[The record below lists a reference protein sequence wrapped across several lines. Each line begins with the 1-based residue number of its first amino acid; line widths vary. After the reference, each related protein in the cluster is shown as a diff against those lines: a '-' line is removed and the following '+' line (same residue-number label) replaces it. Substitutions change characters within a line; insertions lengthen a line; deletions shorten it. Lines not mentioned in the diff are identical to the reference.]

1 MPLARLASID
11 VGSNTTRLLLA
22 QPLPHQTF
30 QPLRVERIVTRLG
43 GSFSPGKRLNR
54 TSIERTLEAL
64 RSFAELLEGEG
75 VKKVIA
81 AGTGVLRQ
89 AKNRNAFVR
98 AVREQTGFSLRILSG
113 QEEAQATLRGVL
125 GSLRDR
131 NTPRLI
137 TDVGGGSTEIIWME
151 GQTLRKTVSLN
162 LGAVGMT
169 EKFLSKDPPSST
181 EMEALK
187 RCVHSALQRVL
198 RQWERGGLRT
208 QALHPHLVG
217 TAGTATTLGAIDLS
231 LSVYDPR
238 KVNGHR
244 ISISK
249 LRRMYRRLSS
259 LSLKERGRIPGLEKG
274 REDLILAGSAILL
287 NLMEVF
293 RRSALEVIDS
303 GLLEGILLE
312 GMAEMANP

>member
-1 MPLARLASID
+1 
-11 VGSNTTRLLLA
+11 
-22 QPLPHQTF
+22 
-30 QPLRVERIVTRLG
+30 VERIITRLG
-43 GSFSPGKRLNR
+43 GNFFPGKRL
-54 TSIERTLEAL
+54 SKISMERTLKAL
-64 RSFAELLEGEG
+64 RFFAELLEGKG

-81 AGTGVLRQ
+81 VGTGVLRQ
-89 AKNRNAFVR
+89 AKNRSAFVR
-98 AVREQTGFSLRILSG
+98 AVRKQTGFSLRILSG
-113 QEEAQATLRGVL
+113 QEEALATLRGVL

-131 NTPRLI
+131 TTPRLI

-162 LGAVGMT
+162 LGAVGLT
-169 EKFLSKDPPSST
+169 EKFLFKDPPSST

-187 RCVHSALQRVL
+187 QFVQGTLQRVL
-198 RQWERGGLRT
+198 RQWERGGLCTR
-208 QALHPHLVG
+208 ALHPHLAG

-244 ISISK
+244 ISLSK

-259 LSLKERGRIPGLEKG
+259 LPLRERSKLPGLEKG
-274 REDLILAGSAILL
+274 REDLILAGSSILL

-293 RRSALEVIDS
+293 NRSALEVIDS

-312 GMAEMANP
+312 GIGEMRNS